1 LITVQVVLLLSSLVC
16 ADDVLRVGP
25 TTQGT
30 IVPTQQL
37 IRPAGTSVEYKG
49 RPVDLALS
57 PDGKTVYVK
66 SNKSLLTIDAGA
78 WKIRNELPL
87 PGAAGGSMHGIAV
100 SPDGRHVYV
109 TASGSMLLEAAVGAD

>member
-1 LITVQVVLLLSSLVC
+1 MTRPLVTVQIVLLLSSLAW

-37 IRPAGTSVEYKG
+37 IRPAGKSVEYKG

-66 SNKSLLTIDAGA
+66 SNKHLLSIDAGA
-78 WKIRNELPL
+78 WTIRQELPM

-100 SPDGRHVYV
+100 SPDGRRIYV
-109 TASGSMLLEAAVGAD
+109 TASGSMLL